1 MIEVQHQKTDLQLRF
16 VASTNNSVRLA
27 VPFPPQ
33 GETVLR
39 YCLRGRVLLH
49 VGYTNDLVTSRKTNR
64 TKIDLL
70 WLSLVLPVYGMC
82 KQNIVKKFGDKSE
95 ILISQENAHMP
106 SISDSILLHLVVI
119 SLKECVHYVYSQVCA
134 CRFLANATLCWLGDA
149 WFL

>member
-1 MIEVQHQKTDLQLRF
+1 MKQHKRLKFSTKKTDLQLRF

-106 SISDSILLHLVVI
+106 SISDSIPP
-119 SLKECVHYVYSQVCA
+119 SSSGDFTE
-134 CRFLANATLCWLGDA
+134 RMRPLCL
-149 WFL
+149 